1 MHRRCISGNSAV
13 QKKMGRYSV
22 REEKSKF
29 LHSYHCLGKEN
40 FNADAR
46 CFISLENKNKRAS
59 NYDISLF
66 LFIF

>member
-1 MHRRCISGNSAV
+1 
-13 QKKMGRYSV
+13 MGRYSV